1 MSIAHHPAAIF
12 IWAQV
17 GLDPDGAPDHLF
29 LSLSPS
35 ALGWSF
41 LYSDQTLSMPA
52 TFHPLET
59 K

>member
-1 MSIAHHPAAIF
+1 MVHHPASIF

-17 GLDPDGAPDHLF
+17 GLDPDGAPDHLS

-41 LYSDQTLSMPA
+41 LRSDLTLSMPA
-52 TFHPLET
+52 TLHPLET